1 MPDAPFI
8 RAEGVGKVYR
18 SKTGPIPALANVSFG
33 VDEGAFVSV
42 IGPSGSG
49 KTTLIKIVGD
59 LVQPSEGLVTIGG
72 ASAAQARASGL
83 FSWVFQN
90 PALLSWRRVLANVA
104 LPLEVLG
111 IKGRDPRELLSMV
124 GLEGFEN
131 KFPRELSGG
140 MKQRVALAR
149 ALTFNPKV
157 LLMDEPFGALDEFT
171 RNTMQ
176 FELLRIWREIRVS
189 ILFVTHSIAEA
200 VFLSDQIILL
210 SARPG
215 TVREIVPVPFARPRP
230 PSLKDQPEFEALVRC
245 LRKKLE

>member
-1 MPDAPFI
+1 MPNAPFI

-18 SKTGPIPALANVSFG
+18 SKTGPIPALTNVSFG
-33 VDEGAFVSV
+33 VDEGALVSV

-59 LVQPSEGLVTIGG
+59 LVQPSEGVVTIGG
-72 ASAAQARASGL
+72 ASAAQARASGI

-111 IKGRDPRELLSMV
+111 VKGRDPLELLSVV

-140 MKQRVALAR
+140 MQQRVALAR